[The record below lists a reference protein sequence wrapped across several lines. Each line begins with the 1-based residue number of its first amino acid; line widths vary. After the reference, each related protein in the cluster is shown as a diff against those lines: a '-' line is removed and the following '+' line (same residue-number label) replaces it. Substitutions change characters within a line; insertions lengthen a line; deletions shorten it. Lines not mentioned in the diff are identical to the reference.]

1 MTAPGCGPHAGL
13 GAELRAVAVL
23 VLDRL
28 GPALDGLGREGTGR
42 DGSDRDG
49 SGREGSG
56 RDAGASGEAP
66 PEGSSPCSVCP
77 VCAVVALL
85 RGERPELAVRLAD
98 HAAGLLDVLRTALNE
113 GAGAPA
119 PAGRPT
125 GPPTASPS
133 SAPESPARRVQR
145 IPVVREPAR
154 AGGGRC

>member
-28 GPALDGLGREGTGR
+28 GPALDGLGREATGR
-42 DGSDRDG
+42 EAAA
-49 SGREGSG
+49 EG
-56 RDAGASGEAP
+56 EIAP
-66 PEGSSPCSVCP
+66 DGSSPCSVCP

-98 HAAGLLDVLRTALNE
+98 HAAGLLEVLRTALHE

-119 PAGRPT
+119 PAA
-125 GPPTASPS
+125 PPTAPP
-133 SAPESPARRVQR
+133 AREQPARRVQR
-145 IPVVREPAR
+145 IPVVREAAR

>member
-1 MTAPGCGPHAGL
+1 M

-23 VLDRL
+23 LLDRL
-28 GPALDGLGREGTGR
+28 GPALDGLA
-42 DGSDRDG
+42 
-49 SGREGSG
+49 

-66 PEGSSPCSVCP
+66 ANGPSTCSVCP

-98 HAAGLLDVLRTALNE
+98 HAAGLLDVLRTALHE
-113 GAGAPA
+113 GAGAPP
-119 PAGRPT
+119 PAARP
-125 GPPTASPS
+125 SPS
-133 SAPESPARRVQR
+133 PSPEQPARRVQR

>member
-28 GPALDGLGREGTGR
+28 GPALDGLA
-42 DGSDRDG
+42 
-49 SGREGSG
+49 
-56 RDAGASGEAP
+56 RDAGESGEAP
-66 PEGSSPCSVCP
+66 TAGPSTCSVCP

-98 HAAGLLDVLRTALNE
+98 HAAGLLDVLRTALHE

-119 PAGRPT
+119 PPS
-125 GPPTASPS
+125 PPSR
-133 SAPESPARRVQR
+133 APEPPARRVQR